1 MSDPAPPQDAVS
13 VIDQEFIVD
22 EPCPV
27 AVNVPRA
34 FVHLRPG
41 SDPERA
47 RVSVAVSGCPPD
59 EAEATLDRMGIST
72 QQVKDTL
79 RVGPDGGAAPA
90 DWWRW
95 VRTLDVSF
103 HVELRLPPQVEADL
117 RVPGGEALVS
127 DLSGEVD
134 LKVMGGACRA
144 EALEG
149 TLKVRAESTEVT
161 IADFS
166 GDELTAR
173 VAVGAL
179 TLRDVEADALT
190 LRSVAAPLRLS
201 DVRGPA
207 SVTANSTEVQVEAV
221 EGPWTIHSQGGPI
234 VFDGPP
240 TAETEMAVVGATLE
254 VHLPSDHGAQL
265 SMTGPRLR
273 LDDQFAFEG
282 ERTEHAIE
290 GTLNGGGPRLDARA
304 VGGSG
309 VCRVQVRE

>member
-27 AVNVPRA
+27 AVDVPRA

-72 QQVKDTL
+72 QQVKDTV
-79 RVGPDGGAAPA
+79 RVSPDGGAAPVE
-90 DWWRW
+90 WWRW
-95 VRTLDVSF
+95 VRTLDVSL
-103 HVELRLPPQVEADL
+103 HVEMMLPSRIEADL

-127 DLSGEVD
+127 DLTGEVD
-134 LKVMGGACRA
+134 LNVMGGTCRA

-149 TLKVRAESTEVT
+149 TLNIRAESSGVT
-161 IADFS
+161 VTDFS
-166 GDELTAR
+166 GDELRAR
-173 VAVGAL
+173 VAVGSL
-179 TLRDVEADALT
+179 SLNNVEADAIT
-190 LRSVAAPLRLS
+190 LRSVAAPLHIS
-201 DVRGPA
+201 EAHGPA
-207 SVTANSTEVQVEAV
+207 SVTANSTEVHVEAV
-221 EGPWTIHSQGGPI
+221 EGPWTVHSQGGPV
-234 VFDGPP
+234 VFDSPP
-240 TAETEMAVVGATLE
+240 TAETELAVVGSTLD
-254 VHLPSDHGAQL
+254 VHLPRDHATQL
-265 SMTGPRLR
+265 SMTGPDLH
-273 LDDQFAFEG
+273 LDEGFSFEG

-290 GTLNGGGPRLDARA
+290 GTVNGGGPRLDARA